1 MGQQPQYGG
10 VGQQPQYGGMGQQP
24 SYTPPQYTQP
34 QPQQPPP
41 PKKRSPLLIILLAV
55 LALVVILGGVG
66 VFAVI
71 NNNNVNTQ
79 HANATATTN
88 ANNNIAATAHTIA
101 TQNVVATQAA
111 SATAQVTSHYPPF
124 TTVAFNDKLTSSDS
138 QWSTGSSCK
147 FTAVG
152 YQASIAQLGF
162 FQGCIAQTAKFG
174 DFAYQVNMT
183 INSGD
188 CGGLEFR
195 HVDSNNFYILLICS
209 NGTYNFG
216 AFINNKASWVHAF
229 SQMSSSSAIHQGA
242 NQQNVIAISVQ
253 GSAFNLF
260 VNGSSK
266 PVDVFTDSGNT
277 FSQGT
282 IGLLAFDNVNP
293 TSVTYTNAVVWTA

>member
-1 MGQQPQYGG
+1 M
-10 VGQQPQYGGMGQQP
+10 
-24 SYTPPQYTQP
+24 
-34 QPQQPPP
+34 
-41 PKKRSPLLIILLAV
+41 

-66 VFAVI
+66 AFAVI
-71 NNNNVNTQ
+71 NNNNINTQ

-88 ANNNIAATAHTIA
+88 ANNNAAATAHTLA
-101 TQNVVATQAA
+101 TQNALATQAA

-124 TTVAFNDKLTSSDS
+124 TTLAFNDQLTSSDS

-147 FTAVG
+147 FTPAG
-152 YQASIAQLGF
+152 YQISTAQLGF
-162 FQGCIAQTAKFG
+162 FHDCIAQTAKFS

-195 HVDSNNFYILLICS
+195 VVDANNFYILLICS

-216 AFINNKASWVHAF
+216 DFINGKASWVHNDF

-242 NQQNVIAISVQ
+242 NQQNVIAVSVQ

-277 FSQGT
+277 FSQGS
-282 IGLLAFDNVNP
+282 IGLIALDNVNP

>member
-1 MGQQPQYGG
+1 M
-10 VGQQPQYGGMGQQP
+10 
-24 SYTPPQYTQP
+24 
-34 QPQQPPP
+34 
-41 PKKRSPLLIILLAV
+41 LAIILVVA
-55 LALVVILGGVG
+55 ALLVILGGAG
-66 VFAVI
+66 AFLVI
-71 NNNNVNTQ
+71 NNNNIKTQ
-79 HANATATTN
+79 HDNATATANTN
-88 ANNNIAATAHTIA
+88 ATANALATAHSQATAVAIA
-101 TQNVVATQAA
+101 TQNAIT
-111 SATAQVTSHYPPF
+111 ATAQVTSHYPPF
-124 TTVAFNDKLTSSDS
+124 TTLAFNDQLTSSDS

-147 FTAVG
+147 FTPAG
-152 YQASIAQLGF
+152 YQISTSQLGF
-162 FQGCIAQTAKFG
+162 FHDCIAQTAKFS

-195 HVDSNNFYILLICS
+195 VVDANNFYILLICS

-216 AFINNKASWVHAF
+216 DFINGKASWVHNDF

-242 NQQNVIAISVQ
+242 NQQNVIAVSVQ

-277 FSQGT
+277 FSQGS
-282 IGLLAFDNVNP
+282 IGLIALDNVNP